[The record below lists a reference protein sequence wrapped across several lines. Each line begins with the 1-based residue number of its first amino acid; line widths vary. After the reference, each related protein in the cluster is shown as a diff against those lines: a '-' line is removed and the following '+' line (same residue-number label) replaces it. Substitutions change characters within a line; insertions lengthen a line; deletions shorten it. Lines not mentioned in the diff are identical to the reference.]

1 MTSSAIEFA
10 NQLADVR
17 NKLKVKN
24 DAFIAKYLPIIKQG
38 ILDAAGSNDSCY
50 EFKIHEHE
58 PNPKY
63 FNHFKEYKKHYNPAQ
78 YYDAIKEIAKL
89 LGVADPDIARD
100 IELKLDCPEDN
111 HENSDSDFEYDS
123 DCDDIPDRYFKKMIF
138 YRFYYPKY
146 DASII
151 DDKCAICLDEF
162 ICGQTVMQC
171 SKCKDCIHK
180 TCGKTNGNLKCV
192 YCPSSNNAFYYTL
205 KDSPLI
211 PRTKKD

>member
-58 PNPKY
+58 PDPKY

-78 YYDAIKEIAKL
+78 YYDAMKEIAKL

-111 HENSDSDFEYDS
+111 HENFKSNVKERLFNQGYLTIMSVGDNFI
-123 DCDDIPDRYFKKMIF
+123 DILEIKN
-138 YRFYYPKY
+138 
-146 DASII
+146 II
-151 DDKCAICLDEF
+151 QIR
-162 ICGQTVMQC
+162 
-171 SKCKDCIHK
+171 
-180 TCGKTNGNLKCV
+180 
-192 YCPSSNNAFYYTL
+192 NN
-205 KDSPLI
+205 
-211 PRTKKD
+211 